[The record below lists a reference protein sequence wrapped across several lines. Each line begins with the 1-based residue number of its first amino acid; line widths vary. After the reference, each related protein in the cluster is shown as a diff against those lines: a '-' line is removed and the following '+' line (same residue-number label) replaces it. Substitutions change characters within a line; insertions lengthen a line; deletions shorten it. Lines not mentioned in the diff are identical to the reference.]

1 MRASGKNCLT
11 GKLPVF
17 NSITSMPVSESGKSQ
32 RFNLSPLAVSLTIG
46 FSFPAGAADLTVI
59 RPEEEL
65 QLTVGEKLE

>member
-1 MRASGKNCLT
+1 
-11 GKLPVF
+11 
-17 NSITSMPVSESGKSQ
+17 MPVSESGKSQ